1 MSEVGGASSK
11 KGAKT
16 NTNKQLNKH
25 HKHHSVFSLRQN
37 ILQTSREQTS
47 EN

>member
-11 KGAKT
+11 KRAKT
-16 NTNKQLNKH
+16 NTNKQLN
-25 HKHHSVFSLRQN
+25 KHHSVFSLRQN